1 MALPFD
7 KVIDKRKERIK
18 IVHDINK
25 AIEIEKRFFE
35 NAKDALD
42 IFIDHNGPVMIVENK
57 SYLANL
63 INARKNKTKTRF
75 ATEITKENIRYCK
88 KIINYVSEFQHING
102 FKGTI
107 MLNGSEFIGS
117 TNVGRN
123 HVLTPIIF
131 SNEKEVIEQ
140 QKYIVESFWKQGTD
154 YTKRMEEIEQGLEPE
169 VIETTSNSYIIQ
181 NRIFHLL
188 NLANKEILIILSTS
202 NAFRRQLKA
211 GSLEKLKEIK
221 HKKPEIS
228 IKVLTPIDAQTEQII
243 KYISPLCVI
252 KRIEPL
258 SMISVLIVDRKYC
271 LVVELKDDA
280 KDNSVEAI
288 GLATYSNSHA
298 TVLSFAVIFDTLW
311 KQIELYNQL
320 KLTEAFKSE
329 FLSMISHELR
339 TPLVPI
345 KGYTEMLLRPSKN
358 DALNEKQK
366 KALQTIHRNVKKQ
379 ESLIEDVL
387 NIYLFETEKLTL
399 SKTEVVVSEIVEN
412 VINDLKP
419 LLLDKSV
426 TVINE
431 TETKV
436 LDKVYC
442 DQKRIEQV
450 LSNLI
455 KNSIDF
461 VPEENGKIIV
471 SIEKRKKDKNKI
483 NQENDKNKNNVVE
496 NRYADSQRTPY
507 HLFTVKDNGP
517 GIPKEKLDLLFKKFY
532 KIDTSATR
540 KYGGTG
546 LGLAVCKDIVEA
558 HGGRIWVDNDHLEKG
573 TAIRFT
579 IPIP

>member
-7 KVIDKRKERIK
+7 KVIDKRKHRIK

-35 NAKDALD
+35 NAKETID
-42 IFIDHNGPVMIVENK
+42 IFIDHNGPVMIIENK

-63 INARKNKTKTRF
+63 IHAKKNKTKTRF

-88 KIINYVSEFQHING
+88 KIINYVSEFQHIDG

-117 TNVGRN
+117 ANVGRN

-140 QKYIVESFWKQGTD
+140 QKYIVDSFWKQGTD
-154 YTKRMEEIEQGLEPE
+154 YTKRMAEIEEGLEPE

-228 IKVLTPIDAQTEQII
+228 IKVLTPIDTQTEKII
-243 KYISPLCVI
+243 KYISQLCAI
-252 KRIEPL
+252 KFIEPL

-271 LVVELKDDA
+271 LVVELKDDT

-345 KGYTEMLLRPSKN
+345 KGYTEMLLRSSKSN
-358 DALNEKQK
+358 ALNEKQK
-366 KALQTIHRNVKKQ
+366 KALQTIHRNVEKE

-426 TVINE
+426 TIINE

-450 LSNLI
+450 LSNLV

-461 VPEENGKIIV
+461 VPKENGKIMI
-471 SIEKRKKDKNKI
+471 SIEKRKKDKNK
-483 NQENDKNKNNVVE
+483 NKNKVVE
-496 NRYADSQRTPY
+496 NRYADSQRSLY

-517 GIPKEKLDLLFKKFY
+517 GIPEEKLDLLFKKFY

-573 TAIRFT
+573 TTIRFT

>member
-1 MALPFD
+1 
-7 KVIDKRKERIK
+7 
-18 IVHDINK
+18 
-25 AIEIEKRFFE
+25 
-35 NAKDALD
+35 
-42 IFIDHNGPVMIVENK
+42 
-57 SYLANL
+57 
-63 INARKNKTKTRF
+63 
-75 ATEITKENIRYCK
+75 
-88 KIINYVSEFQHING
+88 
-102 FKGTI
+102 
-107 MLNGSEFIGS
+107 
-117 TNVGRN
+117 
-123 HVLTPIIF
+123 
-131 SNEKEVIEQ
+131 
-140 QKYIVESFWKQGTD
+140 
-154 YTKRMEEIEQGLEPE
+154 
-169 VIETTSNSYIIQ
+169 
-181 NRIFHLL
+181 
-188 NLANKEILIILSTS
+188 
-202 NAFRRQLKA
+202 
-211 GSLEKLKEIK
+211 
-221 HKKPEIS
+221 
-228 IKVLTPIDAQTEQII
+228 
-243 KYISPLCVI
+243 
-252 KRIEPL
+252 
-258 SMISVLIVDRKYC
+258 
-271 LVVELKDDA
+271 
-280 KDNSVEAI
+280 
-288 GLATYSNSHA
+288 
-298 TVLSFAVIFDTLW
+298 AVIFDTLW

-345 KGYTEMLLRPSKN
+345 KGYTEMLLRSSKSN
-358 DALNEKQK
+358 ALNEKQK
-366 KALQTIHRNVKKQ
+366 KALQTIHRNVEKE

-426 TVINE
+426 TIINE

-450 LSNLI
+450 LSNLV

-461 VPEENGKIIV
+461 VPKENGKIMI
-471 SIEKRKKDKNKI
+471 SIEKRKKDKNK
-483 NQENDKNKNNVVE
+483 NKNKVVE
-496 NRYADSQRTPY
+496 NRYADSQRSLY

-517 GIPKEKLDLLFKKFY
+517 GIPEEKLDLLFKKFY

-573 TAIRFT
+573 TTIRFT